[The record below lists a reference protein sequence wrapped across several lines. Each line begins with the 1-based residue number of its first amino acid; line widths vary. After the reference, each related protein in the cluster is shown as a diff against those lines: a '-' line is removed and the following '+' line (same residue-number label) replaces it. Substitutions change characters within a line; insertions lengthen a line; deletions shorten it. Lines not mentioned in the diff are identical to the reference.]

1 MGKKFDFQ
9 YIVIGSGPAGSAAAL
24 TLAKFSKK
32 PIAIVEERNFG
43 GTDLN
48 TRDIPYAVALNFSHS
63 YQQLL
68 SLPEFKNQ
76 DITFSLPTAV
86 SHQLKSIIETGNN
99 YQKAYE
105 KAGIT
110 CIKGYA
116 NFLDKHTIAIGEKK
130 FTAANFLLATGSKL
144 KTSGISGTESV
155 NYLTPETAIKIRRLP
170 KVAVIVGGGSTG
182 CEIAEY
188 YAELGTKVIILET
201 ANRLLPR
208 EDKEVGEAMAEYLTR
223 ELGVMVLPNCK
234 VVSIEQDDIVKRV
247 VFRNAKAEKMIR
259 TDCIVLATG
268 SEPNLDYGLE
278 NTGVK
283 FKNSGIITDRFFQ
296 TTTKN
301 IYAAGDCLGKESST
315 ERANY
320 EGIIAASNL
329 ANKSKIPTNYAGFIR
344 KISTFPEIAI
354 VGFNEDDLVKRDRKY
369 KKATIN
375 LTETNASSIYNFKYG
390 FIKLLA
396 DKNNHL
402 LGATIVAPN
411 AISIAAELSAPLR
424 YGLSLKEIANDPY
437 YLVNDY
443 NYLIKLAAKKIIDKK

>member
-9 YIVIGSGPAGSAAAL
+9 YIVIGSGPAGSAAVL

-32 PIAIVEERNFG
+32 PIALVEEKNLG
-43 GTDLN
+43 GTNLN

-116 NFLDKHTIAIGEKK
+116 NFLDKHTIAVGEKK
-130 FTAANFLLATGSKL
+130 FTAAGFILATGSKL
-144 KTSGISGTESV
+144 KTSEISGTESV
-155 NYLTPETAIKIRRLP
+155 NYLTPETALKIRRLP
-170 KVAVIVGGGSTG
+170 RVTVIVGGGSTG
-182 CEIAEY
+182 CEIAGY
-188 YAELGTKVIILET
+188 YAELGIKVIILET
-201 ANRLLPR
+201 ASRLLPR
-208 EDKEVGEAMAEYLTR
+208 EDKEVGEVMTEYLTR

-234 VVSIEQDDIVKRV
+234 VVSLEQDNIVKKV
-247 VFRNAKAEKMIR
+247 IFRNAKAEKMIR
-259 TDCIVLATG
+259 TDCVVLATG

-278 NTGVK
+278 NAGVK
-283 FKNSGIITDRFFQ
+283 FKNSGIVTDGFFQ
-296 TTTKN
+296 TTAKN

-315 ERANY
+315 ERADY
-320 EGIIAASNL
+320 EGTIAASNL
-329 ANKSKIPTNYAGFIR
+329 VNKAKIPTNYAGFVR
-344 KISTFPEIAI
+344 RVNTFPEIATI
-354 VGFNEDDLVKRDRKY
+354 GFNEDDLVKRDHKY
-369 KKATIN
+369 KKAIIN
-375 LTETNASSIYNFKYG
+375 LTETNASKIYDFKYG

-396 DKNNHL
+396 DRNNRL
-402 LGATIVAPN
+402 LGAVIVAPN
-411 AISIAAELSAPLR
+411 AISIATELSAPLR
-424 YGLSLKEIANDPY
+424 YGISLKEIANDPY
-437 YLVNDY
+437 YLVNGYDS
-443 NYLIKLAAKKIIDKK
+443 LIKLAAKKIASKK

>member
-32 PIAIVEERNFG
+32 PVALVEGDNFG
-43 GTDLN
+43 GANLN
-48 TRDIPYAVALNFSHS
+48 TRDIPYSVALDFSHS
-63 YQQLL
+63 YRQLL

-76 DITFSLPTAV
+76 DLTFSLPAAI
-86 SHQLKSIIETGNN
+86 SRQLKSTIETEGE
-99 YQKAYE
+99 YQKSYKEA
-105 KAGIT
+105 KIT

-130 FTAANFLLATGSKL
+130 ITSANFLLATGSKL
-144 KTSGISGTESV
+144 KTSEISGTELV

-170 KVAVIVGGGSTG
+170 RVAVIVGGGSTG

-188 YAELGTKVIILET
+188 YAELGVKVIILET

-208 EDKEVGEAMAEYLTR
+208 EDKEVGEVMTEYLTR

-234 VVSIEQDDIVKRV
+234 VVALEQDDAVKKV
-247 VFRNAKAEKMIR
+247 IFRNAKSEKMIR
-259 TDCIVLATG
+259 TDCVILATG

-278 NTGVK
+278 NAGIK

-296 TTTKN
+296 TTAKN

-329 ANKSKIPTNYAGFIR
+329 ANRSKIPTNYAGFIR
-344 KISTFPEIAI
+344 KIDTFPEVATI
-354 VGFNEDDLVKRDRKY
+354 GFNEDDLIKRDRKY
-369 KKATIN
+369 KKAIVN
-375 LTETNASSIYNFKYG
+375 LTETNASKIYDFRYG

-396 DKNNHL
+396 DKNNRL
-402 LGATIVAPN
+402 LGAVIVAPN
-411 AISIAAELSAPLR
+411 ATSIAAELSTPLR
-424 YGLSLKEIANDPY
+424 YDISLKEIANNPH
-437 YLVNDY
+437 YLINDY
-443 NYLIKLAAKKIIDKK
+443 DYLIKLAAQRLINKK